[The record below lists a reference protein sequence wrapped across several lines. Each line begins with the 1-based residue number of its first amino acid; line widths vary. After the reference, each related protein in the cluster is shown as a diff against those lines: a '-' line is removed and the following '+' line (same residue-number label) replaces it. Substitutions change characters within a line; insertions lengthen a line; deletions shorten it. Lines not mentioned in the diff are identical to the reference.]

1 MTQLTLKLPEYV
13 LQNAQKKGLLDDD
26 ALTAMLRNHM
36 EYRKNHPHPVLKK
49 SASKITSVEL
59 ENLIRAEVAAV
70 LNLNKQNKQLP

>member
-36 EYRKNHPHPVLKK
+36 EYRKNHPELKS
-49 SASKITSVEL
+49 SATKLTSAEL

-70 LNLNKQNKQLP
+70 MNLSKRGG

>member
-26 ALTAMLRNHM
+26 ALTAMLRNHL
-36 EYRKNHPHPVLKK
+36 EYRKNHPELKN
-49 SASKITSVEL
+49 SATKLTSAEM

-70 LNLNKQNKQLP
+70 MNLSKRGG